1 MDTFWLKILLFAV
14 LVVGVIV
21 FIGFLTS
28 GTKEPEKTFYDQV
41 EEDKQEFL
49 AEPKPLKEQQTTPET
64 TQETTEETAQI
75 PQESLEA
82 EDKETV
88 EPAPPVQQQVEQPE
102 PAVLYFKPL
111 SEIDQIEAEKL
122 LNVAV
127 PGRSIGRLP
136 MTGFSLMVPN
146 CRQIIERWPDSRYAY
161 QAKRLLADLPERYK
175 MRYKITKEEMDVSMF
190 YKQRPGTQPFTME
203 ESR

>member
-1 MDTFWLKILLFAV
+1 MDTIWLKIVGFAI

-21 FIGFLTS
+21 LIGFLTS
-28 GTKEPEKTFYDQV
+28 STKEPEKTFYDQV

-49 AEPKPLKEQQTTPET
+49 AEPQPLQEQEKTLLPE
-64 TQETTEETAQI
+64 QDRVA
-75 PQESLEA
+75 ESNEVA
-82 EDKETV
+82 E
-88 EPAPPVQQQVEQPE
+88 PVQSAQKQIEQSKPT
-102 PAVLYFKPL
+102 VLYFKPL
-111 SEIDQIEAEKL
+111 SEIEQIEAEKL

-146 CRQIIERWPDSRYAY
+146 CRQIIKRWPDSQYAY
-161 QAKRLLADLPERYK
+161 QARRLLADLPPRYQT
-175 MRYKITKEEMDVSMF
+175 RYNVTKEEIDISMF

>member
-1 MDTFWLKILLFAV
+1 LDTIWLKIVGFAI

-21 FIGFLTS
+21 LIGFLTS
-28 GTKEPEKTFYDQV
+28 STKEPEKTFYDQV

-49 AEPKPLKEQQTTPET
+49 AEPQPLQEQEKTLLPE
-64 TQETTEETAQI
+64 QDRVA
-75 PQESLEA
+75 ESNEVA
-82 EDKETV
+82 E
-88 EPAPPVQQQVEQPE
+88 PVQSAQKQIEQSKPT
-102 PAVLYFKPL
+102 VLYFKPL
-111 SEIDQIEAEKL
+111 SEIEQIEAEKL

-146 CRQIIERWPDSRYAY
+146 CRQIIKRWPDSQYAY
-161 QAKRLLADLPERYK
+161 QARRLLADLPPRYQT
-175 MRYKITKEEMDVSMF
+175 RYNVTKEEIDISMF

>member
-1 MDTFWLKILLFAV
+1 MDTFWLKIVGFAL
-14 LVVGVIV
+14 LVVGVI
-21 FIGFLTS
+21 FLIGILAS

-41 EEDKQEFL
+41 EEDKQKFL
-49 AEPKPLKEQQTTPET
+49 AEPQPLKEQEAMQ
-64 TQETTEETAQI
+64 ETAQVPEQI
-75 PQESLEA
+75 QVTESNE
-82 EDKETV
+82 V
-88 EPAPPVQQQVEQPE
+88 VQPVPPAPKQVVQPK
-102 PAVLYFKPL
+102 PTVLYFKPL

-146 CRQIIERWPDSRYAY
+146 CRQIIQRWPDSQYAY
-161 QAKRLLADLPERYK
+161 QAKRMLADLPPRYQTRYK
-175 MRYKITKEEMDVSMF
+175 VTKEEMNISMF

>member
-1 MDTFWLKILLFAV
+1 LDTIWLKIVGFAI

-21 FIGFLTS
+21 LIGFLTS
-28 GTKEPEKTFYDQV
+28 STKEPEKTFYDQV

-49 AEPKPLKEQQTTPET
+49 AEPQPLQEQEKTLLPE
-64 TQETTEETAQI
+64 QDRVA
-75 PQESLEA
+75 ESNEVA
-82 EDKETV
+82 E
-88 EPAPPVQQQVEQPE
+88 PVQSAQKQVEQPK
-102 PAVLYFKPL
+102 PTVLYFKPL
-111 SEIDQIEAEKL
+111 SEIEQIEAEKL

-146 CRQIIERWPDSRYAY
+146 CRQIIKRWPDSQYAY
-161 QAKRLLADLPERYK
+161 QARRLLADLPPRYQT
-175 MRYKITKEEMDVSMF
+175 RYNVTKEEIDISMF

>member
-1 MDTFWLKILLFAV
+1 MDTFWLKSVGFAL

-21 FIGFLTS
+21 LIGFLTS

-41 EEDKQEFL
+41 EEDKQKFL
-49 AEPKPLKEQQTTPET
+49 AEPQPLEEQEKTQVPEQAQVVESKEVAESVPPTP
-64 TQETTEETAQI
+64 
-75 PQESLEA
+75 
-82 EDKETV
+82 K
-88 EPAPPVQQQVEQPE
+88 QVEKPK
-102 PAVLYFKPL
+102 PTVLFFQPL

-146 CRQIIERWPDSRYAY
+146 CRQIIQRWPESQYAY
-161 QAKRLLADLPERYK
+161 QAKRLLADLPPRYQT
-175 MRYKITKEEMDVSMF
+175 RYNVTKEEIDISMF
-190 YKQRPGTQPFTME
+190 YQQRPGTQPFTME

>member
-1 MDTFWLKILLFAV
+1 VGFAV

-21 FIGFLTS
+21 LIGFLTS

-41 EEDKQEFL
+41 EEDKQKFL
-49 AEPKPLKEQQTTPET
+49 AEPQPLEEK
-64 TQETTEETAQI
+64 EETQVTE
-75 PQESLEA
+75 QKQVVES
-82 EDKETV
+82 KEV
-88 EPAPPVQQQVEQPE
+88 PESAPPAQRQIEQPK
-102 PAVLYFKPL
+102 PTVLYFKPL
-111 SEIDQIEAEKL
+111 SEIEQIEAEKL

-146 CRQIIERWPDSRYAY
+146 CRQIISRWPDSQYAY
-161 QAKRLLADLPERYK
+161 QAKRLLADLPPRYQT
-175 MRYKITKEEMDVSMF
+175 RYNVTKEEIDISMF
-190 YKQRPGTQPFTME
+190 YQQRPGTQPFTME

>member
-1 MDTFWLKILLFAV
+1 MDTIWLKIVGFAI

-21 FIGFLTS
+21 LIGFLTS
-28 GTKEPEKTFYDQV
+28 STKEPEKTFYDQV

-49 AEPKPLKEQQTTPET
+49 AEPQPLQEQEKTLLPE
-64 TQETTEETAQI
+64 QDRVAESNEVAEPVPSAQKQI
-75 PQESLEA
+75 
-82 EDKETV
+82 
-88 EPAPPVQQQVEQPE
+88 EQPK
-102 PAVLYFKPL
+102 PTVLYFKPL
-111 SEIDQIEAEKL
+111 SEIEQIEAEKL

-146 CRQIIERWPDSRYAY
+146 CRQIIKRWPDSQYAY
-161 QAKRLLADLPERYK
+161 QARRLLADLPPRYQT
-175 MRYKITKEEMDVSMF
+175 RYNVTKEEIDISMF